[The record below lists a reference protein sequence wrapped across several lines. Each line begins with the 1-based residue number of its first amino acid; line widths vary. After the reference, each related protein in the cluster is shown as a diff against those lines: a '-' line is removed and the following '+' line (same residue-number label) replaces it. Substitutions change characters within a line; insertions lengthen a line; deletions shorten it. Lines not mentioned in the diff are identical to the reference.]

1 MQVLISFICAIAPA
15 IYLVWYYY
23 KQDRNRPE
31 PKGLVIKIFLL
42 GVISII
48 PVVIVEIIVDR
59 SFYKLLGWSPLM
71 YAAIKAFLVAGLVE
85 ELFKFLVV
93 KKFAY
98 DNDNFDEVTDGII
111 YMIIASLGFACL
123 ENILYV
129 MNRGLF
135 VALLRAFTAVPMH
148 AIMSGIMG
156 YYIGKA
162 KFAIDSAEEKRLIHK
177 GLAIGVLIHGLYD
190 FLLFANPL
198 FGNLI
203 ALGIFPLIIITYVN
217 LKKKIRLALAEDI
230 TAGRVV
236 TKLDYKNVS

>member
-1 MQVLISFICAIAPA
+1 MQVLISFICAITPA

-31 PKGLVIKIFLL
+31 PKRLVIKIFLL
-42 GVISII
+42 GFISII
-48 PVVIVEIIVDR
+48 PVVIVEIIVER
-59 SFYKLLGWSPLM
+59 SFYQLLGWHPLM

-85 ELFKFLVV
+85 EIFKFLVV

-98 DNDNFDEVTDGII
+98 DNDSFDEVTDGII

-162 KFAIDSAEEKRLIHK
+162 KFAIDSVEEKRLIHK
-177 GLAIGVLIHGLYD
+177 GLAIGVLIHGSYN

-217 LKKKIRLALAEDI
+217 LKRKIKLALAEDI
-230 TAGRVV
+230 SAGRV
-236 TKLDYKNVS
+236 TEKLNYENVS